1 MMSRLEGHCSSSRT
15 LRIPGM
21 LSSLV
26 RSIFIAACAGNKND
40 ATIPN
45 CCLFGGPELAEAEM
59 AHLALLL
66 RD

>member
-1 MMSRLEGHCSSSRT
+1 
-15 LRIPGM
+15 M

-26 RSIFIAACAGNKND
+26 RSIFIAACVGNKND
-40 ATIPN
+40 ATTPI
-45 CCLFGGPELAEAEM
+45 CCLFGGPELAEAVM